1 MGVVH
6 WNKAAGTFLIF
17 MVFTGLAPTRARA
30 DGFAWYDDPNSAFL
44 AFSNSVSGNDLLF
57 TIPVQNT
64 GAAHD
69 IALLIPLFDVLDNTQ
84 TQSLAW
90 NQAQNGWSGT
100 VNGNPLLV
108 TITSPEPHRV
118 WFCDSPFPN
127 ERK

>member
-69 IALLIPLFDVLDNTQ
+69 IALLILSSTCLTTLRHNP
-84 TQSLAW
+84 W
-90 NQAQNGWSGT
+90 PGIRPRT
-100 VNGNPLLV
+100 VGR
-108 TITSPEPHRV
+108 EP
-118 WFCDSPFPN
+118 
-127 ERK
+127 